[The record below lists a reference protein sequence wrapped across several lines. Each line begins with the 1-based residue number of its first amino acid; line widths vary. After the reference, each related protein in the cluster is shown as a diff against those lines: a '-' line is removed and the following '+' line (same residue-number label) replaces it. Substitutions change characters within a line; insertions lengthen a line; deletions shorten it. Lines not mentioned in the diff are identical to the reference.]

1 MRSQF
6 LPYCLPQ
13 IGEAEIEEVV
23 DSIRSGWVTTGP
35 KVKRFEENFAR
46 YVGAGQAIAVSSC
59 TAALQIAMSGMG
71 IGPGDEVLTPT
82 MTFCATANVVTH
94 LGARPVLVDADQDG
108 LIHLPSAE
116 AAITGRTKAIVPV
129 HYAGQACDMDK
140 ITALARR
147 RGLLVIEDAAH
158 AVGATYR
165 QQRVG
170 VHGDAVAFSF
180 YATKNMTTGEGGM
193 ITTKDENLAPLLR
206 RLALH
211 GMNRDAWKRYS
222 ETGSWFYEVL
232 EPGFKSN
239 MTDIQ
244 AAIGLHQLRRLES
257 FIDRRRAI
265 AARYDSAFGSLDLI
279 ELPRELPDRRH
290 VYHLYAVRLR
300 EDLLAIDRNAF
311 IDLLKQAG
319 IGASVHFIPLHR
331 HPYYRDTFGYRP
343 QQFPLAERFYSGL
356 VSLPLYPRMSDADV
370 EDVATAVRHILIAHR
385 RRFHPAAARM
395 AARAEQS
402 IKPGGMDEQRA

>member
-1 MRSQF
+1 MRSRF

-13 IGEAEIEEVV
+13 IGEEEIEEVV

-35 KVKRFEENFAR
+35 KVKRFEEDFGR
-46 YVGAGQAIAVSSC
+46 YVGAPQAIAVNSC
-59 TAALQIAMSGMG
+59 TAALHLAMAGLA

-94 LGARPVLVDADQDG
+94 LGARPVLVDVDEDG

-116 AAITGRTKAIVPV
+116 SALSERTKAIVPV
-129 HYAGQACDMDK
+129 HYAGQPCDLD
-140 ITALARR
+140 AVGSFAHRHGLAM
-147 RGLLVIEDAAH
+147 IEDAAH

-165 QQRVG
+165 GQRIG

-193 ITTKDENLAPLLR
+193 ITTKDEKLAVLLR

-222 ETGSWFYEVL
+222 ESGSWYYEVL
-232 EPGFKSN
+232 EPGYKSN

-244 AAIGLHQLRRLES
+244 AAMGVHQLRRLES

-265 AARYDSAFGSLDLI
+265 AARYGAAFRDLDLI

-300 EDLLAIDRNAF
+300 EDLLSIDRHSF
-311 IDLLKQAG
+311 IELLKQAG
-319 IGASVHFIPLHR
+319 IGASVHFIPLHK
-331 HPYYRDTFGYRP
+331 HPYYRDAFGYRP
-343 QQFPLAERFYSGL
+343 EQFPLAERFYSGL
-356 VSLPLYPRMSDADV
+356 VSLPLYPKMSEADV
-370 EDVATAVRHILIAHR
+370 EDVVTAVRHILIAHR
-385 RRFHPAAARM
+385 RRIHPAPVARIKAAGESWVSR
-395 AARAEQS
+395 
-402 IKPGGMDEQRA
+402 K